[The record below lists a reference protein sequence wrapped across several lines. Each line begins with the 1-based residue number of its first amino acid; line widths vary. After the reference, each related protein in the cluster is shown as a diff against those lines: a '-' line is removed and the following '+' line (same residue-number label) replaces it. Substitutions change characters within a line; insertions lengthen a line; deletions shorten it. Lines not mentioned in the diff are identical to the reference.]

1 MTSSAGH
8 LIKNFC
14 NMQKVLYDAS
24 PLKDDRRTDP
34 DLINCYFKISRDSCE
49 RCGYW
54 RSHGLLANVGH
65 GEARKL
71 FVMKSGVP
79 IYGSFFNKRRVLAF
93 IPN

>member
-1 MTSSAGH
+1 
-8 LIKNFC
+8 
-14 NMQKVLYDAS
+14 MQKVLYDAS

-71 FVMKSGVP
+71 FVMKSDVP
-79 IYGSFFNKRRVLAF
+79 IYGSFFNKRRVLPF